1 MRELARW
8 LGPDRFFLSVYESSS
23 KDRTPD
29 MLRQMGDWFSGQQ
42 PPYRHNIVT
51 ANASDWR
58 DYCEEAGLG
67 ARCAGQGGS
76 TAKAKSLRDAEHEV
90 RIPIMALLRNKA
102 MAPLRSA
109 FAFDDDDAGDPASRT
124 RVLFINDVLFRA
136 ADAARLLLNRGELH
150 DGAHGAD
157 QAYDMACA
165 LDFEELG
172 LYDTWVA
179 RDIQGD
185 HVSQW
190 YPFVGDKRTRALV
203 RSGQPLRVYACW
215 NGMVAIDAAA
225 FVHGGATFR
234 SWRVGEPVSPHP
246 LAAHDTLEVFGRNR
260 STGLDCA
267 VSECHLICK
276 DLWAMGR
283 SRIYLNP
290 AVRVFY
296 SRTAWWYHV
305 LLMPV
310 VNTLL
315 GWLHTPFSS
324 QPQFDSAIVGSVPPR
339 HVACGLRHVLASNAV
354 IDDHKQ

>member
-1 MRELARW
+1 M
-8 LGPDRFFLSVYESSS
+8 
-23 KDRTPD
+23 
-29 MLRQMGDWFSGQQ
+29 
-42 PPYRHNIVT
+42 
-51 ANASDWR
+51 
-58 DYCEEAGLG
+58 
-67 ARCAGQGGS
+67 
-76 TAKAKSLRDAEHEV
+76 RDAEHEV

-102 MAPLRSA
+102 MAPLQDA
-109 FAFDDDDAGDPASRT
+109 FSFDDDDAGDSATRT

-136 ADAARLLLNRGELH
+136 ADAARLILNRGELRYGMQST
-150 DGAHGAD
+150 DP
-157 QAYDMACA
+157 AYDMACA

-190 YPFVGDKRTRALV
+190 YPFVGDKHTRALM
-203 RSGQPLRVYACW
+203 RTGQPLRVYACW

-225 FVHGGATFR
+225 FIHGDATFR
-234 SWRVGEPVSPHP
+234 SWRVAEPTSPHP
-246 LAAHDTLEVFGRNR
+246 LAVHDTREVFGRNS

-283 SRIYLNP
+283 SRIYINP

-296 SRTAWWYHV
+296 SRKAWWYHI

-310 VNTLL
+310 ANMFL

-324 QPQFDSAIVGSVPPR
+324 HPKFDSANAGSVPPR
-339 HVACGLRHVLASNAV
+339 HVACGLRHVAV
-354 IDDHKQ
+354 EKAVTQQTGS